1 MNPIELAIIADSL
14 MNGNSR
20 RSSARRLTVAKN
32 GLWFP
37 EARQLTKGSELIM
50 AGKSPKASTSKK
62 QPQLSLK
69 EKRAQKREK
78 AEDGIVKA
86 RKR

>member
-1 MNPIELAIIADSL
+1 
-14 MNGNSR
+14 
-20 RSSARRLTVAKN
+20 
-32 GLWFP
+32 
-37 EARQLTKGSELIM
+37 M

-78 AEDGIVKA
+78 ADEGIVKA

>member
-1 MNPIELAIIADSL
+1 M
-14 MNGNSR
+14 
-20 RSSARRLTVAKN
+20 
-32 GLWFP
+32 
-37 EARQLTKGSELIM
+37 KGSELNM
-50 AGKSPKASTSKK
+50 AEKNPRGMSAKK

-78 AEDGIVKA
+78 SEEGFVKA